1 MVKIYYQFQ
10 VREIVDAMEE
20 RNVPKGSYV
29 IREGKLFFTYQSYS
43 RSFNKDLSVY
53 FDFNYFNISN

>member
-29 IREGKLFFTYQSYS
+29 IREGKLFLHTKATLEVLTKICRFT
-43 RSFNKDLSVY
+43 L
-53 FDFNYFNISN
+53 ILIILI